1 MFFYD
6 TCSLL
11 DNYSTI
17 FKNISSSPFVVSNI
31 TLKELEEIK
40 TSRYKEDD
48 VKFKAKRVCKLL
60 NFYYNQYT
68 IVNYEKDWDDVYL
81 HSNPILPDTNDSKII
96 ICAYVYAEKHPDLC
110 FITTDI
116 SCNNLAKS
124 IGLTTN
130 MIIDKED
137 YNYTGYKIYNCVSDT
152 DLAEVYDRIYEG
164 DKFDLLENQ
173 YFIIKKDDNI
183 IDEYINRNGKL
194 EQIQFTTFKSK
205 MLGEIKPIDYYQ
217 RLAMDSL
224 KNNQLT
230 MLRGAAG
237 TGKSYLGLGY
247 LFDRL
252 ENGAI
257 DKIIIFCNTVATA
270 GSAKLGYYPGSRTEK
285 LLDSQIGNFLVS
297 KLGDRIAVERLIS
310 EGELVLL
317 PLSDIRGFDT
327 SGMRAGVYITEAQ
340 NLNINL
346 MKLALQ
352 RIGDDSICILDGD
365 SDAQVDLGIYAG
377 VHNGMR
383 RVSQI
388 FKGQDFYGEVTLPI
402 CHRSKIAEI
411 AEKL

>member
-11 DNYSTI
+11 DNYNLV
-17 FKNISSSPFVVSNI
+17 FKDISSSPFVVSNL
-31 TLKELEEIK
+31 TLTELENIK
-40 TSRYKEDD
+40 TSRFKDD
-48 VKFKAKRVCKLL
+48 DIKFKAKKVCKLL
-60 NFYYNQYT
+60 NFYYGQYA
-68 IVNYEKDWDDVYL
+68 IVNYEKDWDETYL
-81 HSNPILPDTNDSKII
+81 KPNPILLDNNDSRIV
-96 ICAYVYAEKHPDLC
+96 ICAYTYAEKHPDLC

-116 SCNNLAKS
+116 SCNNIAKS
-124 IGLTTN
+124 LGLSTN
-130 MIIDKED
+130 TLIPKED
-137 YNYTGYKIYNCVSDT
+137 YNYTGYKIYNCVSDNE
-152 DLAEVYDRIYEG
+152 LAEIYDRIYEG
-164 DKFDLLENQ
+164 DKFNLLENQ
-173 YFIIKKDDNI
+173 YLIIKKDDNI

-224 KNNQLT
+224 KNNTLT

-252 ENGAI
+252 ENGII

-297 KLGDRIAVERLIS
+297 KLGDRIGVERLIA
-310 EGELVLL
+310 EGQLILL
-317 PLSDIRGFDT
+317 PLSDIRGYDT
-327 SGMRAGVYITEAQ
+327 TGMRAGVYITEAQ
-340 NLNINL
+340 NLDINL
-346 MKLALQ
+346 IKLALQ
-352 RIGDDSICILDGD
+352 RIGDDSICVLDGD
-365 SDAQVDLGIYAG
+365 SETQVDLGIYAG
-377 VHNGMR
+377 AHNGLR

-388 FKGQDFYGEVTLPI
+388 FKGQPFYGEVTLPI
-402 CHRSKIAEI
+402 CHRSKIASI